1 MSTKLRG
8 LFGQILPFVFVLMA
22 VCPLKTPAQKKS
34 STTESEFLN
43 PPLIAR
49 PKALWPWVNGNF
61 SLAQITYELTE
72 AKAKGMAGFDIWDCG
87 ILVDP
92 DKAVPAGPP
101 FLGEQSMQA
110 IAHTVREAERLKMEI
125 GLISSSSWNAGGA
138 WVKPKHGAMGLYR
151 SDTVVQ
157 GPANFHSVIRFPS
170 IPPDSRGPASTIRFL
185 DSLTGLPAF
194 YKEVAI
200 IAHPY
205 SEDSI
210 IGSSS
215 QVKDL
220 SKSMNQRSEL
230 QWQVP
235 EGKWRIVRYVCIPTG
250 QPLTIP
256 SPNSKGLVID
266 HFSKA
271 AQEANMQFILNKLS
285 ATLGSLKN
293 RSLKYIYEDSYE
305 VNSAVWT
312 PLLPDAFLKNYHYPL
327 TNYLPVFDRFIIGTP
342 IETNRFLFDFKKLLS
357 NLIIE
362 NHYLKGRD
370 MAAREGLGFYA
381 EAGGPGEPIHN
392 VPFEDLKALGALTV
406 PRGEFWN
413 KHPQGELL
421 QIVKGISSSAHIY
434 NQRFAEAEA
443 FTSVWLWQEGPGE
456 LKPLADRAMC
466 EGLNR
471 FVYHTFPH
479 TPPESGRPGW
489 IYNFGTLINT
499 TNGWWPLSDGFHH
512 YIARACY
519 LLQQGNFRGDI
530 AYYYGDQAPNF
541 VPPKHSDN
549 DPGEGYD
556 YDVVNTDIILNHM
569 TVKNNRIY
577 LPHGQYYEVL
587 VLPHDERMNPA
598 VLRKLM
604 KMASAGATI
613 IGPKP
618 LRAYGLANA
627 AAADREIEKNA
638 EMLWGKCDSIHV
650 KERNY
655 GQGKIVWG
663 KSLKEVLNEKGIVQ
677 DFAYSNNGRDSLDF
691 IHRTDEET
699 EIYFVRNKR
708 KEVYNGELS
717 FRVTNKQPE
726 TWRAE
731 EGSRSLIKHF
741 KNTGKQIAIPFT
753 LEGEE
758 SVFIIFRT
766 PVKNIVTQKLSIP
779 TTEEKLVYSGNR
791 SIRLDKAAEPISS
804 PWTVKYAFQPGL
816 PVTDTVNELIA
827 WNSSSKDSVKYFGGT
842 ATYESSF
849 NWEGN
854 SNTPL
859 FLEINR
865 VREIARVYLN
875 GEWLG
880 DHWHQSQRF
889 DITGKVKSGK
899 NNLTIEVVATIN
911 NWLIGE
917 AKKPAAFRNSRSN
930 ITKLDNAWRTPF
942 ADAKLIEAGLTGPV
956 QLRKGTIIP

>member
-1 MSTKLRG
+1 MPVKLNICFIRWI
-8 LFGQILPFVFVLMA
+8 LFLFAMMDLVPLNSSAQIRISATDSAFI
-22 VCPLKTPAQKKS
+22 
-34 STTESEFLN
+34 N

-61 SLAQITYELTE
+61 SLAQISYELRE

-92 DKAVPAGPP
+92 DKIVPAGPP
-101 FLGEQSMQA
+101 FLGDQSLQA
-110 IAHTVREAERLKMEI
+110 IAHTVREADRLGMEI

-138 WVKPKHGAMGLYR
+138 WVKPEHGAMGLYR
-151 SDTVVQ
+151 SDTIVQ
-157 GPANFHSVIRFPS
+157 GPARFQAR
-170 IPPDSRGPASTIRFL
+170 IPFPVVPTGTRGSAAAMRYT

-194 YKEVAI
+194 YREVAL

-205 SEDSI
+205 AADSTV
-210 IGSSS
+210 GSVNM
-215 QVKDL
+215 VKDL
-220 SKSMNQRSEL
+220 TKLMTKDGGL
-230 QWQVP
+230 LWQVP
-235 EGKWRIVRYVCIPTG
+235 EGKWRIVRYVCMPTG
-250 QPLTIP
+250 QPLAIP
-256 SPNSKGLVID
+256 SPNSRGLVID

-271 AQEANMQFILNKLS
+271 AQEANMQFIISKLRS
-285 ATLGSLKN
+285 TLGTLKN

-305 VNSAVWT
+305 VNTAVWT
-312 PLLPDAFLKNYHYPL
+312 PLLPEAFLKTYRYPVI
-327 TNYLPVFDRFIIGTP
+327 NYLPVLDRFVVGTT
-342 IETNRFLFDFKKLLS
+342 IESKRFLFDFKKLLS
-357 NLIIE
+357 DLIID
-362 NHYLKGRD
+362 NHYRKGRE
-370 MAAREGLGFYA
+370 MAAKEGLGFYA

-392 VPFEDLKALGALTV
+392 VPFEDLKALGSLTV

-434 NQRFAEAEA
+434 NQRYAEAEA

-489 IYNFGTLINT
+489 VYNFGTLINT
-499 TNGWWPLSDGFHH
+499 TNGWWPLSDGFHN

-541 VPPKHSDN
+541 VAPKHSSG

-556 YDVVNTDIILNHM
+556 YDVVNTDVILNHM

-587 VLPHDERMNPA
+587 VLPHDDRMNPA
-598 VLRKLM
+598 VIRKLM
-604 KMASAGATI
+604 EMVNAGATV
-613 IGPKP
+613 IGRRP

-638 EMLWGKCDSIHV
+638 SLLWGKCDSVNV
-650 KERNY
+650 KEQSY
-655 GQGKIVWG
+655 GKGKIIWG
-663 KSLKEVLNEKGIVQ
+663 MSLKKVLEERGIVQ
-677 DFAYSNNGRDSLDF
+677 DFSYRNSGGDSLDF
-691 IHRTDEET
+691 IHRTTGEM

-708 KEVYNGELS
+708 KQTYNGEMM
-717 FRVTNKQPE
+717 FRVINKQPE
-726 TWRAE
+726 IWRAE
-731 EGSRSLIKHF
+731 DGSRVPVSHF
-741 KNTGKQIAIPFT
+741 KNSERHTAFPFT

-758 SVFIIFRT
+758 SVFIVFRSA
-766 PVKNIVTQKLSIP
+766 VAKVSNQKSYISSG
-779 TTEEKLVYSGNR
+779 EEQVVYTAGG
-791 SIRLDKAAEPISS
+791 SIRLDREPVKISA
-804 PWTVKYAFQPGL
+804 PWTVKYSFQPGL
-816 PVTDTVNELIA
+816 PVTDTVNNLKA
-827 WNSSSKDSVKYFGGT
+827 WNLSANDSVKYFGGT

-849 NWEGN
+849 NWHGN
-854 SNTPL
+854 DNAPL

-865 VREIARVYLN
+865 VKEIARVYLN
-875 GEWLG
+875 GELLG
-880 DHWHQSQRF
+880 DHWHPCQRF
-889 DITGKVKSGK
+889 DITRKVKRGA

-942 ADAKLIEAGLTGPV
+942 AEAKLIEAGLTGPV
-956 QLRKGTIIP
+956 QLRTGTVLR